1 MMNGIDV
8 SKWQGTAIDWK
19 KVKASGVDF
28 VIIRAGIGTAT
39 DRTFETNYKGA
50 TAAGLHVGAYWYS
63 YALSESAARSEAAAC
78 IKALNGKRFSMPIY
92 YDIEERNQLSKSAV
106 FVSGI
111 ITAFCTAMENAGYFT
126 GFYMSRSPLQTKTT
140 EDVRK
145 RFSIWAAEYNTR
157 LNYNGTV
164 GMWQK
169 SDKGKVAGISGNVDL
184 DECYIDYPK
193 IIKNGGFNGFSKGQA
208 ATGTNS
214 VNSNKDVSGSVS
226 EGKTET
232 KTQPEQVIYTVKT
245 GDTLTA
251 IAKKYKTTVSEL
263 VKVNQI
269 KDKNKIYT
277 GQKIKIP

>member
-8 SKWQGTAIDWK
+8 SKWQGSINWD

-28 VIIRAGIGTAT
+28 VIIRAGIGKTV
-39 DRTFETNYKGA
+39 DPKFETNYKGA
-50 TAAGLHVGAYWYS
+50 TAAGLNVGAYWYS
-63 YALSESAARSEAAAC
+63 YALSEAAARDEAAVF
-78 IKALNGKRFSMPIY
+78 IKTISGKRFAMPVY
-92 YDIEERNQLSKSAV
+92 MDVEERNQLTKSAG

-111 ITAFCTAMENAGYFT
+111 ITAFCTELEKAGYFA

-169 SDKGKVAGISGNVDL
+169 SDTGKVSGISGNVDL

-193 IIKNGGFNGFSKGQA
+193 IIKNGGFNGFAKNDGGEDTTSGNSDQGA
-208 ATGTNS
+208 A
-214 VNSNKDVSGSVS
+214 VED
-226 EGKTET
+226 KTA
-232 KTQPEQVIYTVKT
+232 VIYTVKA
-245 GDTLTA
+245 GDTLSA
-251 IAKKYKTTVSEL
+251 IAKKYKTTVKKL
-263 VKVNQI
+263 VEVNGI
-269 KDKNKIYT
+269 KDKNKIYA